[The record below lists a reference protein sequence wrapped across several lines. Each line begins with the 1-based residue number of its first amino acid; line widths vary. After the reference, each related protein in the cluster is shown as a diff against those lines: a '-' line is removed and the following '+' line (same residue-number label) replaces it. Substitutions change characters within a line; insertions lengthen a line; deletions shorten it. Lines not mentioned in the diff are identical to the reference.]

1 MLLPRT
7 EEEGD
12 MGHTALIQRA
22 IENLYALFLT
32 KKMDEHWKGMITY
45 LTLDRRK

>member
-7 EEEGD
+7 EEEEGT
-12 MGHTALIQRA
+12 GHTALIQRA

-32 KKMDEHWKGMITY
+32 KKIDEHWKRMITY
-45 LTLDRRK
+45 LHLDRRK